1 MRNMDMSIAIA
12 HSATTIKLGK
22 RVREKN
28 HNVLPKRGESV
39 SGSGR
44 EMDIPHALAGMM

>member
-1 MRNMDMSIAIA
+1 MWNMDMSIAIA

-28 HNVLPKRGESV
+28 HNVLTKRGESV
-39 SGSGR
+39 SGSR
-44 EMDIPHALAGMM
+44 KEMDMPHALAEMR